1 MTGPLRFVPM
11 SRIDSLL
18 LLVDAVVLVREDGAT
33 QSILLPVD
41 LRALPS
47 SQFAAIA
54 FCMVQA
60 QVQKKSCAFLRES

>member
-1 MTGPLRFVPM
+1 MAPLN
-11 SRIDSLL
+11 
-18 LLVDAVVLVREDGAT
+18 